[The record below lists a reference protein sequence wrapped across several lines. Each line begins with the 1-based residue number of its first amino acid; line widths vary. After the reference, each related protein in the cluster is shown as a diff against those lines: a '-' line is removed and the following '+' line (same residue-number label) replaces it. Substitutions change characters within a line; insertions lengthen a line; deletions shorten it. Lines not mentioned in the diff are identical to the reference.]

1 MISDY
6 LKYYNELSDIMI
18 VYQDLE
24 SYIPEW
30 INIFQ
35 DRELEFKANTWF
47 YLQSREDVKCIID
60 EYIKLLLISFSK
72 KVISPKLGESVSE
85 RFNEFIRNENYEV
98 EGFSDLIDINSEE
111 AKILS
116 IVEFTYREY
125 LINRS

>member
-30 INIFQ
+30 VNIFQ
-35 DRELEFKANTWF
+35 D
-47 YLQSREDVKCIID
+47 REDVKCIID

-125 LINRS
+125 LINR